1 MSYIVINFNQNY
13 TIMDLFKTTK
23 IPSGQEGA
31 DFLKNFIKT
40 QPFVIMVMA
49 GNDENS
55 QTLAGIADVIAGG
68 NMAENHRRILWADT
82 PPYEPIID
90 YLKTLPAKP
99 LVINKFNDGKTFKA
113 IFISLGGVIC
123 DGITNEDEL
132 DKSKVVFGFIRAEGD
147 RTVSPERMSPLSMGL
162 G

>member
-1 MSYIVINFNQNY
+1 
-13 TIMDLFKTTK
+13 MDLFKTTK
-23 IPSGQEGA
+23 IPAGQAGA
-31 DFLKNFIKT
+31 DALKNFINT

-55 QTLAGIADVIAGG
+55 QIMASIADVIAGG
-68 NMAENHRRILWADT
+68 NIAENHRRVVWADT

-113 IFISLGGVIC
+113 IFISLGSVIC

-132 DKSKVVFGFIRAEGD
+132 NKAKIAIGFIRAEAD
-147 RTVSPERMSPLSMGL
+147 RTVSPDRMSPLSTGL
-162 G
+162 A